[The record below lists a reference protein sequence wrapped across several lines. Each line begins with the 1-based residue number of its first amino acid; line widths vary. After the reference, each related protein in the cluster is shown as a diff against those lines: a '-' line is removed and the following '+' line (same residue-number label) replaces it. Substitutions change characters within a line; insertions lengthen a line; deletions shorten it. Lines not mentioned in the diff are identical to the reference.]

1 MKNKAI
7 FFDRDGTLNFDK
19 GYVFK
24 IKDFI
29 WKKKVFE
36 AIKLLYQNNFKIIII
51 TNQSGIGRSFYKKKD
66 FFILSRWMK
75 KQIKI
80 KGGHVHDVF
89 FAPYYLKSKK
99 YGNKLEKYRRK
110 PNPGMI
116 YEAKKKWN
124 LNLKK
129 SFIIGDSLSDL
140 LLAKKTKINFYK
152 VNHNSNLLNIAKKIT
167 KRL

>member
-19 GYVFK
+19 GYVHK
-24 IKDFI
+24 IKDFT

-36 AIKLLYQNNFKIIII
+36 AIALLYKYNFKIIII

-66 FFILSRWMK
+66 FFILSKWMK
-75 KQIKI
+75 KKI
-80 KGGHVHDVF
+80 KLNGGYVHDIF
-89 FAPYYLKSKK
+89 YAPYYNKSKK
-99 YGNKLEKYRRK
+99 YGSKFENFRRK

-124 LNLKK
+124 LDLKK
-129 SFIIGDSLSDL
+129 SFIIGDSLSDFM
-140 LLAKKTKINFYK
+140 LAKKTKIVFFK
-152 VNHNSNLLNIAKKIT
+152 VNNRSNLLNIAKKIIT
-167 KRL
+167 KL